1 MAATSITYPGT
12 PASVPTARQFLRC
25 ILAWS
30 PRVGDLELIAS
41 ELMNNAIQHTPS
53 GHDGGTFTM
62 TLRWAPG
69 AARIELE
76 DDGTGQ
82 WNAAPHDTFAE
93 CGRGLML
100 VSALANDTGH
110 DTTPDQ
116 HHRMWAEV
124 TW

>member
-1 MAATSITYPGT
+1 
-12 PASVPTARQFLRC
+12 
-25 ILAWS
+25 
-30 PRVGDLELIAS
+30 
-41 ELMNNAIQHTPS
+41 MNNAIQHTPS

-62 TLRWAPG
+62 TIRWAPG

-82 WNAAPHDTFAE
+82 WSLAPHDTFAE

-100 VSALANDTGH
+100 VSAVADDTGH
-110 DTTPDQ
+110 DITPDQ